1 MKHRF
6 SRRQFLQY
14 AASSLSIAA
23 LGNLRLLLAKAQ
35 EVSGQVEIWG
45 YGLPMLGHFEAAK
58 PILEEKY
65 PGLEL
70 VLRDFGYLEL
80 HANIANALVS
90 GVGVPDIVNYD
101 VSYVSDFAPALSD
114 LTELFAPYQD
124 DFVPVSLQ
132 LASSDGKLLGLPQ
145 DIEPMGLVYRAD
157 IFEEYGITEDDL
169 ATWDGFI
176 EAGQKLWQDSNETIK
191 MIAMDAPGSQMP
203 VFGVP
208 HQIHEV
214 FMHLAGYHGVF
225 FNKEDDRVI
234 VDEDAAIEALEIFQR
249 VCDTTVS
256 WTLQTTDSS
265 LAAYQSGLVATN
277 ICPAWFPLGL
287 QLGLSDQ
294 SGNWRLMRLP
304 ALSDDGIRTAFQIS
318 TVTGIPLGAAN
329 PEAAWQTLFEGQL
342 TTEAQYTFFE
352 TSGGVLPTRLD
363 ILDDLAQR
371 EIEYFDGQ
379 RIYNMFLEIL
389 ADLPDVYFGRGWV
402 EARSIMTS
410 GIEPIVRQEV
420 AAADGAAAI
429 AEEMRRKLD
438 KS

>member
-1 MKHRF
+1 MSQL
-6 SRRQFLQY
+6 SRRQLLKF
-14 AASSLSIAA
+14 AAAGIGWAGLHR
-23 LGNLRLLLAKAQ
+23 LGLPTTQAQ
-35 EVSGQVEIWG
+35 SVNGQVEIWG
-45 YGLPMLGHFEAAK
+45 YGLPMLGHYEAAK

-90 GVGVPDIVNYD
+90 GVGVPDLVNYD
-101 VSYVSDFAPALSD
+101 VSYVSDFAPALMD
-114 LTELFAPYQD
+114 LTELFAPYNE
-124 DFVPVSLQ
+124 DFVPIALQ

-145 DIEPMGLVYRAD
+145 DIQPMGLVYRAD

-176 EAGQKLWQDSNETIK
+176 EAGKKLWQDSGETIK

-214 FMHLAGYHGVF
+214 FFHLAGYHGVF

-234 VDEDAAIEALEIFQR
+234 IDEEAAVAAIDIFQR
-249 VCDTTVS
+249 VCDPDVS
-256 WTLQTTDSS
+256 WTLQSTDAS

-287 QLGLSDQ
+287 QLGLPDQ
-294 SGNWRLMRLP
+294 SGQWRVMRLP

-329 PEAAWQTLFEGQL
+329 PEAAWQTLLEGQL

-363 ILDDLAQR
+363 VLDDLAQR
-371 EIEYFDGQ
+371 EIEYFSGQ
-379 RIYNMFLEIL
+379 RIYNLFLEIM
-389 ADLPDVYFGRGWV
+389 ADLPDVFFGRGWV

-410 GIEPIVRQEV
+410 GIEPIVRGEV
-420 AAADGAAAI
+420 SAAEGLGAA
-429 AEEMRRKLD
+429 AEEMRRKLN
-438 KS
+438 KA